1 MRSLLK
7 FEADNGIPKSPFLG
21 VLVVD
26 RTLAQL
32 RMSDQMLRTLN
43 P

>member
-7 FEADNGIPKSPFLG
+7 FEADNGIPFLG